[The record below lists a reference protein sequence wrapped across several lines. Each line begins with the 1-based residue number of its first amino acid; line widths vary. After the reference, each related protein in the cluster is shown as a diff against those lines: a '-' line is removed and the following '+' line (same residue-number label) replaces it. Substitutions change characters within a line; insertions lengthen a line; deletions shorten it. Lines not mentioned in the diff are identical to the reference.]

1 MEENLS
7 NSQAV
12 LGISPDAMHNAFQS
26 DEEMLNFYLTLNRFI
41 NPLTYY
47 MERTV
52 LERLNDLHQT
62 LAIFA
67 DFTGPIGT
75 HSYRGVDNL
84 VKGFG
89 LLMMRTDLSVKNR
102 YKKNELVGYHLQLLF
117 DVAANKVY
125 AKKLS
130 SIYSMHIH
138 HVNYL
143 IRKLGAEAAN
153 SLLSTAE

>member
-41 NPLTYY
+41 NPLTYN
-47 MERTV
+47 MEKTE

-75 HSYRGVDNL
+75 HTYQGIDNII
-84 VKGFG
+84 KGFG

-102 YKKNELVGYHLQLLF
+102 CKKNELMGYHLQFLF
-117 DVAANKVY
+117 EVASNKVY

-130 SIYSMHIH
+130 SIYSMHIRQ
-138 HVNYL
+138 VNYL
-143 IRKLGAEAAN
+143 IRKLEAK
-153 SLLSTAE
+153 

>member
-41 NPLTYY
+41 NPLTYN
-47 MERTV
+47 MEKTE

-75 HSYRGVDNL
+75 HTYQGIDNII
-84 VKGFG
+84 KGFG

-102 YKKNELVGYHLQLLF
+102 CKKNELMGYHLQFLF
-117 DVAANKVY
+117 EVASNKVY

-130 SIYSMHIH
+130 SIYSMHIRQ
-138 HVNYL
+138 VNYL
-143 IRKLGAEAAN
+143 IRKLE
-153 SLLSTAE
+153 TK